1 MRIRAMGNGSDGS
14 WHIKLVQ
21 PRLPWE
27 NHALLPAD
35 VGNELCDVM
44 LNRGNL
50 LEDVSYQKV
59 APNRFKVELNSEN
72 YARNYQPLQ
81 PRILQQ
87 WQKRLVE
94 CLATANSRLG
104 RKEYGI
110 AGSVQ
115 IEISPAPDLKSNQ
128 ARIYS
133 QIRPDQPAQ
142 PVPQPAAGRPGS
154 QQLGPRPTGP
164 APVPAP
170 QVQPLNAYLE
180 QMPGGR
186 RWGLYPG
193 VMTIGRQESCDIH
206 LDLPEVH
213 ERRLVSS
220 QHAFLHCDTQ
230 HIRLF
235 DGTPGG
241 RPSLN
246 GTYVNR
252 RRVFADGYELRD
264 GDLITLA
271 AANPLDPRPDA
282 PGVISFRFHRS

>member
-1 MRIRAMGNGSDGS
+1 M
-14 WHIKLVQ
+14 KLMQ

-27 NHALLPAD
+27 THALLPAD
-35 VGNELCDVM
+35 VGNELCEVM
-44 LNRGNL
+44 LSRENL
-50 LEDVSYQKV
+50 LEDVHYQKV
-59 APNRFKVELNSEN
+59 APNRFRVELNQEN
-72 YARNYQPLQ
+72 YARNFQPLK

-87 WQKRLVE
+87 WHTRLVE
-94 CLATANSRLG
+94 HLATANSRLG
-104 RKEYGI
+104 RKQYVI

-115 IEISPAPDLKSNQ
+115 IEVIPVTDLKSNQ

-142 PVPQPAAGRPGS
+142 PAPQQPARRAGGELP
-154 QQLGPRPTGP
+154 GPRPTGP

-170 QVQPLNAYLE
+170 QVQPLNAHLE
-180 QMPGGR
+180 QVPGGR
-186 RWGLYPG
+186 RWALYPG
-193 VMTIGRQESCDIH
+193 VMTIGRQETCDIH
-206 LDLPEVH
+206 LDLPAVH
-213 ERRLVSS
+213 EHRLISS
-220 QHAFLHCDTQ
+220 QHAYLHCDPQ

-252 RRVFADGYELRD
+252 RRVFAEGFELRE

-271 AANPLDPRPDA
+271 AANPQDPRPDA
-282 PGVISFRFHRS
+282 PGVVSFRFHRP